1 MTKRNA
7 WIFGLS
13 MAIGICVQSE
23 SSQAQLIGNRTV
35 GASPGSIQQRTA
47 GGRMGANPTSVRN
60 RVAGTPGFANPPNP
74 GGIPGGFPGGN
85 PGGNAGGS
93 AGQGS
98 NNPGGLARQDSRFV
112 RGNRQ
117 RGDFVG
123 SNRSDLTGFVGS
135 TQAVGVGNA
144 PSATSTLRIETGS
157 ARTNRP
163 LGPLGKKGM
172 YYPKLDLESLEDGG
186 PEVLLPANQLGD
198 IQERLRQQVNPS
210 IQVGLESG
218 VAVLRGEFAT
228 ERDSELIEAMVGF
241 EPGIDRIR
249 NELRVRGVR
258 YQTTK

>member
-7 WIFGLS
+7 WIFGIS

-23 SSQAQLIGNRTV
+23 LSQAQLIGNRTV

-47 GGRMGANPTSVRN
+47 GGRMGANPSSVRN

-74 GGIPGGFPGGN
+74 GGIPGGN
-85 PGGNAGGS
+85 PGGNAGG
-93 AGQGS
+93 ATGPGS
-98 NNPGGLARQDSRFV
+98 NNPGGLARQDSRFI

-123 SNRSDLTGFVGS
+123 SNRTDLTGFVGS

-172 YYPKLDLESLEDGG
+172 YYPKLDLESLEEGG
-186 PEVLLPANQLGD
+186 PEVLLPANQLD
-198 IQERLRQQVNPS
+198 EIQERLRQQGNPG

-218 VAVLRGEFAT
+218 VAVLRGEVASK
-228 ERDSELIEAMVGF
+228 RDSELIEAMLGF
-241 EPGIDRIR
+241 EPGVDRIR
-249 NELRVRGVR
+249 NELRVRGER

>member
-1 MTKRNA
+1 MTKRNV
-7 WIFGLS
+7 WIAGIS
-13 MAIGICVQSE
+13 VSIGICLQSE

-35 GASPGSIQQRTA
+35 GATPGSIQRSTA
-47 GGRMGANPTSVRN
+47 GGRMGANPSSVRN

-74 GGIPGGFPGGN
+74 GGN
-85 PGGNAGGS
+85 PGNTGGS
-93 AGQGS
+93 TGPGS
-98 NNPGGLARQDSRFV
+98 DNPGGLARQDSRFI

-135 TQAVGVGNA
+135 TQAVGVGNV
-144 PSATSTLRIETGS
+144 PSATSTLRIETAS
-157 ARTNRP
+157 ARPNRP

-172 YYPKLDLESLEDGG
+172 YYPKLDLESLDQGE
-186 PEVLLPANQLGD
+186 PEVLVPSNQFGE
-198 IQERLRQQVNPS
+198 IQERLRQQGNPG

-218 VAVLRGEFAT
+218 VAVLRGEGAT
-228 ERDSELIEAMVGF
+228 ERDSELIEAMLGF
-241 EPGIDRIR
+241 EPGVDRIR